1 MKRIFTGLFL
11 LAIATTALS
20 APAELLSPELQIAV
34 RDAGTKELLDVIV
47 FLEEEPDYQALTNE
61 VEGLAIDAR
70 REMVVRG
77 LKNFTTSSQHDILSY
92 LESQNASHK
101 IGRIRSLWVNNTI
114 PVTATKDVILALAEM
129 PGVRRVALDVKRPVL
144 LAQGPTGFLPPVPT
158 REWNITLINAPA
170 VWALGFTGA
179 GIVVGHFDTGVNY
192 THVDLA
198 DHLWINSD
206 ETPSNG
212 LDDDGNGYI
221 DDYYGYDFASNDSD
235 PRDGAGHGT
244 HTAGTVASDGTAGDS
259 CGVAP
264 DAQIMSLKVLDDSG
278 NGSESDV
285 WEAIQYAIDNGARVM
300 TFSIGWMHSWSPDR
314 TAWRNA
320 FESALAAGL
329 VAAVAAGN
337 EGTSGPA
344 PDNVR
349 TPGDVPPPWLHP
361 DQSLAGGLCDVVTV
375 GATNSGDA
383 IASFSSRGPVT
394 WQSISPWLDYPW
406 NPEMGLLDP
415 DVSAP
420 GVDVTSCAY
429 YNNTGYLSGYSGTS
443 MACPHVAGLMAL
455 MLSKNPTMSPAQ
467 VDQIIETTAVDLG
480 AVGKDN
486 TFGAGRINCLDAIN
500 LVPTSSSPYIFK
512 QSHVVDDWRGNNDGR
527 MDPGETVDLVVT
539 LRNSGLD
546 ANNVQAVLRES
557 DPYVTITDS
566 AATFGNMLT
575 GQTADNASHPYI
587 IVVEDSACDGYQV
600 PFNLYITA
608 DGSYENT
615 VSFSLTI
622 GVMPPDFQTH
632 DVGNVRLSVTG
643 LGAFGFTVVGGPGDG
658 FEYPKYTDQ
667 LYHGSVAAG
676 NSASY
681 VVDAHFNTSGGDT
694 DWETILCQGLEFGQT
709 VYSDQDGW
717 VRYDDAGHSTPH
729 NLEITQDSWAWAA
742 APHNDY
748 VIIKYTMK
756 NAGSSALNGMYL
768 GDFADFDMGA
778 DYTSNYVGT
787 DPGRRL
793 VYMYSSASGPYVGL
807 KLLDPTT
814 AANLSAIDHDL
825 YVYPGTE
832 MSEQTK
838 INFLNA
844 TLSFSQSNR
853 AYDWSCMLSAGP
865 FDLAP
870 GDSEVVAVA
879 ILGGNNL
886 SDLQDNAD
894 DAQDIYDSSPGVLES
909 ARDRAQRPAFA
920 LYQNRPN
927 PFSSQTKLEFAI
939 PAGSKGSLDLF
950 DAAGRLVRSF
960 AVGDLDSQRYVV
972 WDGKDSRGR
981 EVPSGVYFSKLS
993 CSGLF
998 AFSKMVIAR

>member
-1 MKRIFTGLFL
+1 MKKILAGLFL
-11 LAIATTALS
+11 LAIATAVFS
-20 APAELLSPELQIAV
+20 APAQRLSPELEAAV
-34 RDAGTKELLDVIV
+34 REAGAKELLDVIV
-47 FLEEEPDYQALTNE
+47 FLEGEPDYQALTSR
-61 VEGLAIDAR
+61 VEALTLDAR
-70 REMVVRG
+70 RELVVRE
-77 LKNFTTSSQHDILSY
+77 LKKFAGESQRDILSH
-92 LESQNASHK
+92 LESKNALNR
-101 IGRIRSLWVNNTI
+101 IGRVRSLWVNNTLA
-114 PVTATKDVILALAEM
+114 VTATRDVVLALADM

-144 LAQGPTGFLPPVPT
+144 LSQGPTRFFPPVPT

-198 DHLWINSD
+198 DHLWINTD

-212 LDDDGNGYI
+212 IDDDGNGYI

-235 PRDGAGHGT
+235 PRDGQGHGT

-264 DAQIMSLKVLDDSG
+264 DAQIMSLKVLDDTG

-300 TFSIGWMHSWSPDR
+300 TFSIGWMHSWDPDR
-314 TAWRNA
+314 PAWRNA

-375 GATNSGDA
+375 GATNSSDA
-383 IASFSSRGPVT
+383 IAGFSSRGPVS
-394 WQSISPWLDYPW
+394 WENISPWLDYPW
-406 NPEMGLLDP
+406 NPEMGLIDP

-429 YNNTGYLSGYSGTS
+429 YNNTGYISGYSGTS

-467 VDQIIETTAVDLG
+467 IDQIIETTAVDLG
-480 AVGKDN
+480 AAGKDN
-486 TFGAGRINCLDAIN
+486 TFGAGRINCLEAVN
-500 LVPTSSSPYIFK
+500 QVPTSSSPYIFK
-512 QSHVVDDWRGNNDGR
+512 QSHLIDDWRGDNDGR
-527 MDPGETVDLVVT
+527 MDPGEMVDFVVT

-566 AATFGNMLT
+566 SATFGNMLT
-575 GQTADNASHPYI
+575 GETADNSSHPYI

-600 PFNLYITA
+600 PFTLYVTA

-615 VSFSLTI
+615 ISFSLTI
-622 GVMPPDFQTH
+622 GEMPPDFQTH

-658 FEYPKYTDQ
+658 FEYPKYTDH

-681 VVDAHFNTSGGDT
+681 VVDAHFNPSGGDT

-717 VRYDDAGHSTPH
+717 VRYDDAGHGTPR
-729 NLEITQDSWAWAA
+729 NLEITQHSWAWAA

-748 VIIKYTMK
+748 VIIRYTMK
-756 NAGSSALNGMYL
+756 NAGNSALNGMYL

-787 DPGRRL
+787 DSGRRL
-793 VYMYSSASGPYVGL
+793 AYMYASTSGPYVGV

-838 INFLNA
+838 INFLNG

-853 AYDWSCMLSAGP
+853 AYDWSVMVSAGP
-865 FDLAP
+865 FNLAP

-879 ILGGNNL
+879 IIGGNNL
-886 SDLQDNAD
+886 SDLRDNAD
-894 DAQDIYDSSPGVLES
+894 DAQDIYDSSPGVHES
-909 ARDRAQRPAFA
+909 KRDRAEKTVFA

-927 PFSSQTKLEFAI
+927 PFSSQTRIQFAI
-939 PAGSKGSLDLF
+939 PAGEKGSLDLF

-960 AVGDLDSQRYVV
+960 KVGDIDSQRSVV
-972 WDGKDSRGR
+972 WDGKDSLGR